1 MGSVTKLS
9 RTRAPRSE
17 LIEVLRLI
25 NVGRKA
31 LRMAPLREIPKGVM
45 DHEHECSLA
54 RAFERVVYPNAGGV
68 EKVVLDTGKEARA
81 LMAAFNTDVEEDDP
95 RNVILPFPLTRFSR
109 RFDKGGYPDLID
121 HDTMS
126 TKVAAERLGISLAT
140 VEELVEA
147 ELISVIRY
155 DCDGVPDSLI
165 RWSTLKSAF
174 TIPES
179 LDKPSSKRR
188 AA

>member
-81 LMAAFNTDVEEDDP
+81 LMAAFNTDVEKEEH
-95 RNVILPFPLTRFSR
+95 RQVYFPFPS
-109 RFDKGGYPDLID
+109 
-121 HDTMS
+121 H
-126 TKVAAERLGISLAT
+126 
-140 VEELVEA
+140 
-147 ELISVIRY
+147 
-155 DCDGVPDSLI
+155 
-165 RWSTLKSAF
+165 
-174 TIPES
+174 
-179 LDKPSSKRR
+179 
-188 AA
+188 